1 MNIIVYANSSV
12 AMGEGHA
19 IRVLNLLLSRIR
31 EEDSVTWLYKS
42 MTRRALDQIV
52 KKIQSITLKN
62 IFDNQDIIEHSKSNR
77 DAIVIVDSY
86 ELPEHIYQS
95 IKTTS
100 LCLVVFDDLANRK
113 LVADILIDASPVRV
127 KDDYRGLVNTDTKL
141 LIGMEYL
148 VLHPCYRRG
157 INTEDRKGIHIFF
170 GSTDVGGLTYP
181 FTKYLVEKSTDF
193 NIKVV
198 ITKETKNTS
207 SLEKLAECNDQLEL
221 IYEPDNLMESL
232 NGCFLAFGAPGTA
245 TWERLAMGLDCYL
258 FSFNS
263 AQESI
268 LKDLQKV
275 GLIRYLGSHEKWE
288 LAMRDF
294 SFSDFVS
301 TKVKLDG
308 KGADRIFAAVEDC
321 LCAA

>member
-19 IRVLNLLLSRIR
+19 IRVLNLLLSRISA
-31 EEDSVTWLYKS
+31 EDSVVWLYKK
-42 MTRRALDQIV
+42 MTSRALDQII
-52 KKIQSITLKN
+52 KIQSVILKK
-62 IFDNQDIIEHSKSNR
+62 IFDNQDILEHSKVNK
-77 DAIVIVDSY
+77 DAVVIVDSY

-95 IKTTS
+95 LKTTS
-100 LCLVVFDDLANRK
+100 SCLVVFDDLANRK
-113 LVADILIDASPVRV
+113 LAADILIDASPVRV
-127 KDDYRGLVNTDTKL
+127 ENDYLGLVDKDTKL
-141 LIGMEYL
+141 LIGKDYL
-148 VLHPCYRRG
+148 VLHPCYG
-157 INTEDRKGIHIFF
+157 HSINTEDRKGIHIFF

-181 FTKYLVEKSTDF
+181 FTKYLVAKSTNF
-193 NIKVV
+193 NLKVV
-198 ITKETKNTS
+198 ITKETKNIRC
-207 SLEKLAECNDQLEL
+207 LERLAECNDQLEL

-232 NGCFLAFGAPGTA
+232 NSCFLAFGAPGTA

-268 LKDLQKV
+268 LKDLQNV

-308 KGADRIFAAVEDC
+308 KGSVRIFEAVEDC